1 MTTYTPNY
9 HLPLYEDSDKPN
21 LRDQYNG
28 AINAIDTQF
37 ADVATDNT
45 TTQNLIANIN
55 RDIEAAN
62 TAIAKVNEDISALQ
76 TVTSGQT
83 ASITTLTDHLNTVDS
98 ELGQVGAKVATNAN
112 NIATQSAYWSG
123 LGVTDIDE
131 ALDLKKDIDDA
142 HTTSMTNQADIA
154 QIKATQVQQGNTLST
169 HTGQIQN
176 IGEDITILEGNVQ
189 ALSSEF
195 DRTLAYGW
203 DVYDVPCL
211 IPTIEEATIFL
222 NKAKNLIKLS
232 FGINPTLDQLNSSIS
247 QIAGGS
253 GSMLYGQKLYDLS
266 SLITPPEEM
275 IVYKYVAPY
284 RTQGGTSQFTG
295 ETRFDHL
302 VLGTDGCLYF
312 NPSPNSSGWS
322 GYSRIAIYAL
332 QPLLSLEKYNVN
344 PPVVP
349 KDE

>member
-37 ADVATDNT
+37 ADVATENT

-62 TAIAKVNEDISALQ
+62 TAIAKVNEDISVLQ

-83 ASITTLTDHLNTVDS
+83 VSITTLTDHLNTVDS
-98 ELGQVGAKVATNAN
+98 ELGQVGAKVAVNSN

-123 LGVTDIDE
+123 LGVTNIDE

-176 IGEDITILEGNVQ
+176 IGDDITTLEGNVQ
-189 ALSSEF
+189 ALSTEF
-195 DRTLAYGW
+195 DRTIAKGW
-203 DVYDVPCL
+203 EVHTVSSLVEGAQPCYVFINPAQNAMKIGMLFHAKSADVNQAISL
-211 IPTIEEATIFL
+211 IP
-222 NKAKNLIKLS
+222 
-232 FGINPTLDQLNSSIS
+232 
-247 QIAGGS
+247 GGS
-253 GSMLYGQKLYDLS
+253 GNQKYGAKIYDLS
-266 SLITPPEEM
+266 NVITREIPEM
-275 IVYKYVAPY
+275 IYYYAVCLGRTDSSSTVYGSTV
-284 RTQGGTSQFTG
+284 GTSIA
-295 ETRFDHL
+295 
-302 VLGTDGCLYF
+302 LGTDKCLYYYPYP
-312 NPSPNSSGWS
+312 NNSSYS
-322 GYSRIAIYAL
+322 GEFL
-332 QPLLSLEKYNVN
+332 DVVMTQPILSLTPYDLDPVI
-344 PPVVP
+344 PPR
-349 KDE
+349 DEN